1 MREGYSEGGENPNGW
16 SAKTMPYLMEY
27 DNWGGLVVD
36 DRENIPREELAW
48 RDWWGYDQ
56 IAWFANQP
64 EEGRNHF
71 LEYTY
76 KWVGN
81 QQSKCIF
88 RIAVPPDD
96 PQRGSVHEARR

>member
-1 MREGYSEGGENPNGW
+1 
-16 SAKTMPYLMEY
+16 MEY

-36 DRENIPREELAW
+36 DRENIPREELDW

-64 EEGRNHF
+64 GKGRNHF

-76 KWVGN
+76 K
-81 QQSKCIF
+81 
-88 RIAVPPDD
+88 
-96 PQRGSVHEARR
+96 

>member
-1 MREGYSEGGENPNGW
+1 
-16 SAKTMPYLMEY
+16 MEY

-71 LEYTY
+71 LNIPTSGL
-76 KWVGN
+76 KSTIQMHISNCRSAG
-81 QQSKCIF
+81 
-88 RIAVPPDD
+88 
-96 PQRGSVHEARR
+96 